1 MGVRDRVIT
10 CGVLVTEHPPQLVR
24 HVRGARGVHLVEA
37 MERTARL
44 LAHLLRARARARAR
58 ARVMFSPGWGQAS
71 GSAQVGVTCSPG
83 WSSREVTGSS
93 SAGSVSVFTW

>member
-44 LAHLLRARARARAR
+44 LAYLLRARAR

-71 GSAQVGVTCSPG
+71 GPAQVGVTCSPG

>member
-44 LAHLLRARARARAR
+44 LAHLVRVRAR
-58 ARVMFSPGWGQAS
+58 ARVMFSPGWGQGS